1 MEPHLYGLTG
11 YDSNRCGSLNI
22 PEVSHL
28 DRKMPAWIHIVKKE
42 LALPD
47 EEYCNILQ
55 READLTSAKDLT
67 DESGRI

>member
-1 MEPHLYGLTG
+1 
-11 YDSNRCGSLNI
+11 
-22 PEVSHL
+22 
-28 DRKMPAWIHIVKKE
+28 MPAWIHIVKKE